1 LKLDENFKLILTI
14 QSTDARIEEITKEKE
29 EAPKRIQR
37 LKDDADLLGKSMEQD
52 LLSLEDLKKAS
63 MGLEK
68 DLEEIELKL
77 KKSKA
82 KLNDVKSNKEY
93 QAVLKEIEELNE
105 LTFQKEEVVIKCMEE
120 IEIQEKECAD
130 NNKRWDQSRQD
141 YESEEKKFLQ
151 RMKELEKEVQS
162 LSEQRF
168 KLCQEVDKDLLSRYT
183 SLKAHLKSQVV
194 VPVRD
199 AVCGGCHL
207 GIPPQQ
213 YNDLIKG
220 DSLQSC
226 PNCSRIIYFEENK
239 NP

>member
-14 QSTDARIEEITKEKE
+14 QSTDARVDEITKEKE

-37 LKDDADLLGKSMEQD
+37 LKDDADHLEKSIEQD
-52 LLSLEDLKKAS
+52 LLSLEDLKKGS

>member
-14 QSTDARIEEITKEKE
+14 QSTDARIEEITREME
-29 EAPKRIQR
+29 GAPKRIQR
-37 LKDDADLLGKSMEQD
+37 LKDDLDLLEKSVEQD
-52 LLSLEDLKKAS
+52 LSSLEDLKKGS
-63 MGLEK
+63 PSLER
-68 DLEEIELKL
+68 DLEEVELKL
-77 KKSKA
+77 KKSKV

-105 LTFQKEEVVIKCMEE
+105 LTFQKEELVIKWMEE

-130 NNKRWDQSRQD
+130 NNERWERSRKE
-141 YESEEKKFLQ
+141 YESEEKKFSQ

-162 LSEQRF
+162 LDEQRL
-168 KLCQEVDKDLLSRYT
+168 KLCREVDKDLLSRYT
-183 SLKAHLKSQVV
+183 ALKAHLRSQVV
-194 VPVRD
+194 VPVID

-213 YNDLIKG
+213 YNDLIRG
-220 DSLQSC
+220 GSLQSC
-226 PNCSRIIYFEENK
+226 PNCNRIIYFEENK

>member
-1 LKLDENFKLILTI
+1 MKLDENFKLILTI

-52 LLSLEDLKKAS
+52 LLSLEDLKKGS

-93 QAVLKEIEELNE
+93 QAVLKEIEELNV
-105 LTFQKEEVVIKCMEE
+105 LTFQKEEVVIKRMEE
-120 IEIQEKECAD
+120 IELQEKECAD
-130 NNKRWDQSRQD
+130 NNKRWEQSRQD
-141 YESEEKKFLQ
+141 YEREEKKFLQ
-151 RMKELEKEVQS
+151 QMKELEKEVQS

-183 SLKAHLKSQVV
+183 ALKAHLKSHVV

-226 PNCSRIIYFEENK
+226 PNCSRIIYFEENN

>member
-1 LKLDENFKLILTI
+1 MDENFKLILRI
-14 QSTDARIEEITKEKE
+14 QSTDTRVDEITREQE
-29 EAPKRIQR
+29 GAPKEIQR
-37 LKDDADLLGKSMEQD
+37 LKDDLDLLEKSMEQD
-52 LLSLEDLKKAS
+52 LSNLEDLKKGN
-63 MGLEK
+63 MGLER

-105 LTFQKEEVVIKCMEE
+105 LTFQKEEVVIKWMEE

-130 NNKRWDQSRQD
+130 NDKRWEQSRKE

-151 RMKELEKEVQS
+151 RMEELGKEVQS
-162 LSEQRF
+162 LHEQRL
-168 KLCQEVDKDLLSRYT
+168 KLSREVDQDLLGRYT
-183 SLKAHLKSQVV
+183 ALRAHLRSQVI
-194 VPVRD
+194 VPVTD

-213 YNDLIKG
+213 YNDLIRG

-226 PNCSRIIYFEENK
+226 PNCNRIIYFEKNK

>member
-1 LKLDENFKLILTI
+1 LKSDENFKLILAI
-14 QSTDARIEEITKEKE
+14 QSTDTRVAEIKREQE
-29 EAPKRIQR
+29 GAPKEIQR
-37 LKDDADLLGKSMEQD
+37 LRDDLDRLEKSMEQD
-52 LLSLEDLKKAS
+52 LASLEDLKKGS

-68 DLEEIELKL
+68 DLEEIEPKL

-93 QAVLKEIEELNE
+93 QAVLKEIEELNA
-105 LTFQKEEVVIKCMEE
+105 LILQKEEVMIKWMEE

-130 NNKRWDQSRQD
+130 NNKRWEQSRKE

-151 RMKELEKEVQS
+151 RMKELEKEVQF
-162 LSEQRF
+162 LHEQRL
-168 KLCQEVDKDLLSRYT
+168 KLSRKVDQDLLNRYT
-183 SLKAHLKSQVV
+183 ALNANLGNQVV
-194 VPVRD
+194 VPVID

-226 PNCSRIIYFEENK
+226 PNCNRIIYFEENK

>member
-1 LKLDENFKLILTI
+1 LKLDENFKLILAI
-14 QSTDARIEEITKEKE
+14 QSTDTRVEEIKREQE
-29 EAPKRIQR
+29 RAPKEIQR
-37 LKDDADLLGKSMEQD
+37 LKDDLGLLEKSMEQD
-52 LLSLEDLKKAS
+52 LSSLEDLKKGS
-63 MGLEK
+63 MSLER
-68 DLEEIELKL
+68 DLEEIEPKL

-105 LTFQKEEVVIKCMEE
+105 LTFQKEEVMIKWMEE

-130 NNKRWDQSRQD
+130 NNKRWEQSRKE
-141 YESEEKKFLQ
+141 YEGEEKKFLQ

-162 LSEQRF
+162 LHEQRL
-168 KLCQEVDKDLLSRYT
+168 KLSRNVDQDLLSRYMA
-183 SLKAHLKSQVV
+183 LKAHLGSHVV
-194 VPVRD
+194 VPVID

-213 YNDLIKG
+213 YNDLIRG

-226 PNCSRIIYFEENK
+226 PNCNRIIYFEENK